1 MDLVV
6 GLLQAFLVVLGSALA
21 QRIVRRLWRHQRA
34 IRASYR
40 IAAEVEAEIAG
51 LIARGEA
58 EFSHRSRTAHALAV
72 ARLRDD
78 FPHLTAHEAEDL
90 ILRAERRA

>member
-34 IRASYR
+34 TRAAYR
-40 IAAEVEAEIAG
+40 VLAEVETEIVG
-51 LIARGEA
+51 LVTRGEA
-58 EFSHRSRTAHALAV
+58 EFSRRAHTVHALAV

-78 FPHLTAHEAEDL
+78 FPHLTAYEAEDL